1 MALRNALPLLFAVFI
16 VAVGG
21 AFLGL
26 QLFGTPSDSAGQ
38 RVQIV
43 TVAVLITQTPD
54 PNSTPTF
61 DPTSVE
67 QIVGTRVAEALSQ
80 PRTQVAV
87 PPGLLPN
94 DPALANL
101 TVIAPVGTPIDI
113 SEASTGQDVA
123 ALSLPQNCIAHSIV
137 SGDSPFGVAEQ
148 YGANPFLLMEVNGLD
163 DVTAA
168 RLQIGDT
175 LIVPLEGCPVD
186 QLPAYQPAGVARSLE
201 QATAEQATATP
212 ATTLSAGLADAEA
225 TAEGASEP
233 SLPTP
238 TLTLAPTA
246 ANAQIEIIGL
256 ERPGDVTAEG
266 IRIRNNGNTLN
277 VTGWRLSDGQGN
289 TFTFPEQLIFSNGEI
304 TLYTRA
310 GQKTPIVLY
319 WGLDRAVW
327 EADDVATLSNA
338 QGVVQASF
346 RVPAPMGL
354 P

>member
-1 MALRNALPLLFAVFI
+1 MALRNALPLLLAVFI

-26 QLFGTPSDSAGQ
+26 QLFGTPSSGEGQ

-61 DPTSVE
+61 DPTAVE

-87 PPGLLPN
+87 PPGVLPS
-94 DPALANL
+94 DPSLANL
-101 TVIAPVGTPIDI
+101 TVIAPAGTPIDV
-113 SEASTGQDVA
+113 SQASSGAQSVS
-123 ALSLPQNCIAHSIV
+123 LSLPQNCIAHTIV
-137 SGDSPFGVAEQ
+137 SGDSPFGVAAQ
-148 YGANPFLLMEVNGLD
+148 YGANPFLLMQVNGLD
-163 DVTAA
+163 DVTAS
-168 RLQIGDT
+168 RLQIGDM

-186 QLPAYQPAGVARSLE
+186 QLPAYQPAGVARSLA
-201 QATAEQATATP
+201 QAPAPQPSATP
-212 ATTLSAGLADAEA
+212 VTTLDAAGALSDAEA
-225 TAEGASEP
+225 TSGPGEP
-233 SLPTP
+233 TA

-246 ANAQIEIIGL
+246 ANAQIEIVGV

-277 VTGWRLSDGQGN
+277 VTAWRLSDGQGN
-289 TFTFPEQLIFSNGEI
+289 TFVFPEQLIFSNGEVTI
-304 TLYTRA
+304 YTRA
-310 GQKTPIVLY
+310 GQKTPIVLF

-327 EADDVATLSNA
+327 EAGDVATLSNA

-346 RVPAPMGL
+346 RVPSPGGL

>member
-26 QLFGTPSDSAGQ
+26 QLFGTPSSGEGQ

-61 DPTSVE
+61 DPTAVE

-87 PPGLLPN
+87 PPGVLPSGSTL
-94 DPALANL
+94 PSL
-101 TVIAPVGTPIDI
+101 TVIAPLGTPIDV
-113 SEASTGQDVA
+113 SQASSGAQGA
-123 ALSLPQNCIAHSIV
+123 ALSLPQNCLAHTIV
-137 SGDSPFGVAEQ
+137 AGDSPFGVAAQ
-148 YGANPFLLMEVNGLD
+148 YGANPFLVMQVNGLD
-163 DVTAA
+163 DVTAS

-175 LIVPLEGCPVD
+175 LIVPLDGCPVD
-186 QLPAYQPAGVARSLE
+186 QLPAYQPAGVARSLA
-201 QATAEQATATP
+201 QATAIR
-212 ATTLSAGLADAEA
+212 ATTTPVTTLAAGATDAAEVTPEPGQP
-225 TAEGASEP
+225 TA
-233 SLPTP
+233 

-246 ANAQIEIIGL
+246 ANAQIEIVGI

-289 TFTFPEQLIFSNGEI
+289 TFTFPEQLIFSNGEVTI
-304 TLYTRA
+304 YTRA
-310 GQKTPIVLY
+310 GQKTPIVLF

-327 EADDVATLSNA
+327 EAGDVATLSNA

-346 RVPAPMGL
+346 RVPSPSSL

>member
-1 MALRNALPLLFAVFI
+1 MALRNALPLLLAVFI

-26 QLFGTPSDSAGQ
+26 QLFGAPSGEGQ
-38 RVQIV
+38 RIQIV

-61 DPTSVE
+61 DPTAVE

-87 PPGLLPN
+87 PPGVLPN

-101 TVIAPVGTPIDI
+101 TVIAPGGTPI
-113 SEASTGQDVA
+113 GVA
-123 ALSLPQNCIAHSIV
+123 QAGGAQSATLSLPQNCIAHTV
-137 SGDSPFGVAEQ
+137 VAGDSPFGVAAQ
-148 YGANPFLLMEVNGLD
+148 YGANPFLVMQVNGLD

-168 RLQIGDT
+168 RLQIGDM

-186 QLPAYQPAGVARSLE
+186 QLPAYQPAGVARSLA
-201 QATAEQATATP
+201 QATAPQPTATP
-212 ATTLSAGLADAEA
+212 VTTLAPALAGAAEA
-225 TAEGASEP
+225 ISEP
-233 SLPTP
+233 QLPTP

-246 ANAQIEIIGL
+246 ANAQIEIVGV

-266 IRIRNNGNTLN
+266 IRIRNNGNTVN

-289 TFTFPEQLIFSNGEI
+289 TFVFPEQLIFSNGEVTI
-304 TLYTRA
+304 YTRA
-310 GQKTPIVLY
+310 GQKTPIVLF

-327 EADDVATLSNA
+327 EAGDVATLSNP

-346 RVPAPMGL
+346 RVPSPSDL